1 MKAFI
6 IEDEPIARDSLVR
19 LIKKNFDDVEIAGT
33 AGSVKEAVAWLDA
46 PENRPDI
53 IFMDVELS
61 DGSSF
66 EIFRH
71 TKIDACVIM
80 TTAYDSY
87 ALKAFEVNSV
97 DYLLKP
103 IEPDALKRAVGRCRT
118 LSPKIDVEALVSAF
132 RPPVSDGRKR
142 FIVRFNDNII
152 PVPSADVAYFYSED
166 KCTWLVTKEDAR
178 YILDQS
184 LDIISEELDHKKFF
198 RISRSCIVSMDA
210 IESITKQFGGRL
222 LISARPRPSFE
233 MTVSRSRVDD
243 FLTWLED

>member
-1 MKAFI
+1 MNVFI
-6 IEDEPIARDSLVR
+6 IEDEPIARDNLVR
-19 LIKKNFDDVEIAGT
+19 LLAKNFDDLDVAGT
-33 AGSVKEAVAWLDA
+33 AGSIREAVAWLEA

-61 DGSSF
+61 DGNCF
-66 EIFRH
+66 EIFRQV
-71 TKIDACVIM
+71 KVEGCVIM

-103 IEPDALKRAVGRCRT
+103 IEPEALKRAVGRCRA
-118 LSPKIDVEALVSAF
+118 LSPKIDVESLVSAF
-132 RPPVSDGRKR
+132 RFPGQDGRKR
-142 FIVRFNDNII
+142 FIVRFNDSIV
-152 PVPSADVAYFYSED
+152 PVSSTDVAYFYVED
-166 KCTWLVTKEDAR
+166 KCTWLVTKDNAR

-184 LDIISEELDHKKFF
+184 LDIISEGLDRNRFF

-222 LISARPRPSFE
+222 LIQARPRSAFE

-243 FLTWLED
+243 FLRWLES